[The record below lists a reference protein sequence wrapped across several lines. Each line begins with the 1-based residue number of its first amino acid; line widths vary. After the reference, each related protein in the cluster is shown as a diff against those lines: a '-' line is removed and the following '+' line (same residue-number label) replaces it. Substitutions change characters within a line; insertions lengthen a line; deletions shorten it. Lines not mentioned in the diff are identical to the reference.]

1 MTIRELM
8 AFWEQRAPL
17 ALSEEWDNPGLLV
30 GDPDA
35 EVTGVLTT
43 LDITLQAVQQA
54 ARTGANLIISHH
66 PVIFS
71 PLRRL
76 TADSVPYQ
84 LAQHGIAALCLHTNL
99 DKAAGGVN
107 DTLIAALG
115 WPAATMAADGLC
127 RVVTLPAPLAP
138 QDFAEAIARR
148 LNTAV
153 RVYTGGRSVCTVGVC
168 SGAGGDCLLPLSEQ
182 VDAVLTGEIKH
193 HEWLAFAAAGIT
205 AVEAGH
211 YATEIVAAD
220 ALRYAMG
227 EAFPALRVD
236 AFAQLAPYRTI
247 EGLQ

>member
-8 AFWEQRAPL
+8 TFWEQRAPL
-17 ALSEEWDNPGLLV
+17 ALAEEWDNPGLLV
-30 GDPDA
+30 GHPDA
-35 EVTGVLTT
+35 AVTGVLTT
-43 LDITLQAVQQA
+43 LDITPQAVQQA
-54 ARTGANLIISHH
+54 AHIGANLIISHH

-107 DTLIAALG
+107 DALIAALG
-115 WPAATMAADGLC
+115 WPAATIAADGLC
-127 RVVTLPAPLAP
+127 RVVTLPAPLAS
-138 QDFAEAIARR
+138 QDFAETIARR

-153 RVYTGGRSVCTVGVC
+153 RVHTGGRAVRTVGVC
-168 SGAGGDCLLPLSEQ
+168 SGAGGDCLLSLSEQ

-193 HEWLAFAAAGIT
+193 HEWLAFDATGIT

-220 ALRYAMG
+220 ALRRAMS
-227 EAFPALRVD
+227 EAFPTLRVD
-236 AFAQLAPYRTI
+236 SFTQPAPYRTI
-247 EGLQ
+247 GIPQ